1 MTVVTLQEEIETCG
15 ERGWTGGLLVSYLPL
30 LSFLISHVRVLL
42 SSVLHFLLPSAGPF
56 HNHPSVTCQATSMR
70 VIVLSGFL
78 VRQLLSVSVCLFCL
92 CLFVC
97 VISHTPGMQ
106 QHAVVLSGFLF
117 HLLRSVC
124 PVPVYVCLSVSVSV
138 CLSVLCH
145 TRVYTCIY
153 VFVYNIYVRACE

>member
-1 MTVVTLQEEIETCG
+1 MVFWLVTSLCYPSSFPMF
-15 ERGWTGGLLVSYLPL
+15 VSC
-30 LSFLISHVRVLL
+30 F
-42 SSVLHFLLPSAGPF
+42 LPSFISSFPPPVPF

-124 PVPVYVCLSVSVSV
+124 PVPVYVCLSVCLSVLFLSISV
-138 CLSVLCH
+138 CLS
-145 TRVYTCIY
+145 
-153 VFVYNIYVRACE
+153 